1 MEEINYSQL
10 FHQYT
15 KRFRHSIPRDYSLW
29 PDEWTTT
36 YYKTYARLPKIDLK
50 HQKRKFDL
58 FEAIRKRSSKRE
70 MSPGKINLDELSL
83 LLKYSAGITRQA
95 ENGDGRRAYP
105 SGGARYPIET
115 YGLMISPGQG
125 LKPGFFHYN
134 VENHQLE
141 MLWQK
146 EITKKDLDQIAVYEF
161 VEDASLIIFLSAVFW
176 RTQNKYRQRGYRFVL
191 MEAGHIGQNIY
202 LLSEALNLKCCSLG
216 GFRVSDEQIEKLLG
230 LDGVVESLV
239 YTLVIGR

>member
-1 MEEINYSQL
+1 MQEIDFSQL

-15 KRFRHSIPRDYSLW
+15 KKFRHKVPRDSSLW
-29 PDEWTTT
+29 PDEWKTI
-36 YYKTYARLPKIDLK
+36 YYKTYPRLPVIKLK
-50 HQKRKFDL
+50 HQEKKFDL

-83 LLKYSAGITRQA
+83 MLKYSCGITRQT

-115 YGLMISPGQG
+115 YGLIINAGQG

-134 VENHQLE
+134 IEKHQLE

-146 EITKKDLDQIAVYEF
+146 RVTKKDLAQIAIYEF
-161 VEDASLIIFLSAVFW
+161 VENASLIIFLTAVFW
-176 RTQNKYRQRGYRFVL
+176 RTQNKYQQRGYRFIL
-191 MEAGHIGQNIY
+191 IEAGHIGQNIH
-202 LLSEALNLKCCSLG
+202 LISEALNLKCCALG
-216 GFRVSDEQIEKLLG
+216 GFRVSDEQIEKFLNIDG
-230 LDGVVESLV
+230 LVESLV
-239 YTLVIGR
+239 HTSVIGR